1 MELPSPDTTTAPP
14 SIATSPDSARHLR
27 HAFGIAPL
35 GRDNLVNYSQPHPR
49 EAAQFTR
56 AFYLS
61 RDMGALTILAVLRQI
76 GRLRHKLQSND
87 RVFSD
92 QRIRTPRGRL
102 CPFSSRR
109 AVSQLLPLMP
119 ESNPENERLLAQRTN
134 RAPCRFGHF
143 DDWRS
148 RLRMRFEFFHIRFRP
163 FPTNGFAVLLC
174 LSVCPK
180 SS

>member
-1 MELPSPDTTTAPP
+1 MEIPSPDTTTAPP
-14 SIATSPDSARHLR
+14 SIATILDSARHLR

-76 GRLRHKLQSND
+76 GRLRYKLQSND

-92 QRIRTPRGRL
+92 QRIRRL

-109 AVSQLLPLMP
+109 AVSQ
-119 ESNPENERLLAQRTN
+119 R
-134 RAPCRFGHF
+134 
-143 DDWRS
+143 
-148 RLRMRFEFFHIRFRP
+148 
-163 FPTNGFAVLLC
+163 
-174 LSVCPK
+174 
-180 SS
+180 